1 MKPLFV
7 LSAVLLSFNVSFA
20 QNAPSL
26 ESIKSMKNPG
36 VYINNREIS
45 ESDGNKLLEYI
56 QTAEYRGLAKAPCIF
71 RIKIRDND
79 REVILK
85 SDGFGWF
92 AFVGNDLFYKMNKNL
107 TDFIDVKRI
116 VFLYDG
122 DKYILRPTKKDSIYG
137 VLIETEFDRFNVG
150 LTESEYAFLFSAK
163 NAVESNNA
171 DIFIYYSDNEKIGYD
186 KDKNPDLYLTLTEA
200 VKIFNLPNY
209 TVQKGDTLNKIV
221 KKLHNEYTKEDLIA
235 CNRYIDIFP
244 LQIGQRIKLGKR
256 IN

>member
-1 MKPLFV
+1 MKPLFI

-45 ESDGNKLLEYI
+45 ESDGNNLLEHI
-56 QTAEYRGLAKAPCIF
+56 QTAEYRGLAKAPCVF

-116 VFLYDG
+116 IFLYDG

-163 NAVESNNA
+163 NTVESNNA

-244 LQIGQRIKLGKR
+244 LQVGQRIKLGKR